1 MGTFFALLPEDPAR
15 EVLSAFA
22 RPAIDGVRW
31 EPLERLHVTIRYFAS
46 IPSDLRAATIAAG
59 VACASAQPSP
69 TIVLGP
75 TTERLGR
82 DGTLVVPA
90 AGATPV
96 AAALDV
102 ALTDAG
108 LEGELEPRGEDFYGH
123 LTVARQRHGATI
135 SDALLTQPL
144 AISFVARELV
154 LIDSVPTSDGRRYE
168 VLARAPFGGT
178 DGAG

>member
-1 MGTFFALLPEDPAR
+1 MPEDPAR

-46 IPSDLRAATIAAG
+46 IPPDVRKATIAAG
-59 VACASAQPSP
+59 IACASAQISP

-82 DGTLVVPA
+82 DGTLVVPT

-96 AAALDV
+96 AAALDT
-102 ALTDAG
+102 ALENAG
-108 LEGELEPRGEDFYGH
+108 LEGVLEARSDDFYGH
-123 LTVARQRHGATI
+123 LTVARQRRGATI
-135 SDALLTQPL
+135 SDALLAQPL
-144 AISFVARELV
+144 ATSFVARELV

-168 VLARAPFGGT
+168 ILARAPFGAT